1 MCSCVIVM
9 RPELK
14 IVLVAVEIIVVIA
27 AALALEQC
35 GTGSENSDKGYIS
48 GEYSGGAQE
57 NIDYEAKTVAID
69 SGHGGIDP
77 GKISADG
84 ILEKDV
90 NLAIASKLKILL
102 EQSGI
107 TVIMTRADDNGLYQE
122 SDSNKKAAY
131 MKIRCSIINGSKSD
145 IAVSIHQNSYVGEA
159 SKGAQVF
166 YYKQSEEGKKLAGII
181 QKNMIKE
188 LDNTN
193 KRVEKPDS
201 AYYMLRNTQVPT
213 VIVECGFLSNR
224 EEAYKLNND
233 EYQQKTAYS
242 IYCGI
247 IEYLGQN

>member
-1 MCSCVIVM
+1 MSAISAERVY
-9 RPELK
+9 
-14 IVLVAVEIIVVIA
+14 IA

-35 GTGSENSDKGYIS
+35 GTGSGNSDKGYIS

-122 SDSNKKAAY
+122 SDSNKKAAD
-131 MKIRCSIINGSKSD
+131 MKKRCSIINGSKAD

>member
-35 GTGSENSDKGYIS
+35 GTGLIEQSRNNDIS
-48 GEYSGGAQE
+48 RSEYSGGAQE

-122 SDSNKKAAY
+122 SDSNKKAAD
-131 MKIRCSIINGSKSD
+131 MKKRCSIINGSKAD

-159 SKGAQVF
+159 LRVHRYFITS
-166 YYKQSEEGKKLAGII
+166 SLRRERSLL
-181 QKNMIKE
+181 E
-188 LDNTN
+188 LF
-193 KRVEKPDS
+193 R
-201 AYYMLRNTQVPT
+201 R
-213 VIVECGFLSNR
+213 I
-224 EEAYKLNND
+224 
-233 EYQQKTAYS
+233 
-242 IYCGI
+242 
-247 IEYLGQN
+247 

>member
-107 TVIMTRADDNGLYQE
+107 TVIMTRAADM
-122 SDSNKKAAY
+122 KK
-131 MKIRCSIINGSKSD
+131 RCSIINGSKAD

>member
-122 SDSNKKAAY
+122 SDSNKKAAD
-131 MKIRCSIINGSKSD
+131 MKKRCSIINGSKAD

-181 QKNMIKE
+181 QKNMINPILLTICCAIRRCQRLLSSVDFCLTGKKRIS
-188 LDNTN
+188 LTMMNTS
-193 KRVEKPDS
+193 RR
-201 AYYMLRNTQVPT
+201 LR
-213 VIVECGFLSNR
+213 
-224 EEAYKLNND
+224 
-233 EYQQKTAYS
+233 TAYTV
-242 IYCGI
+242 
-247 IEYLGQN
+247 E

>member
-57 NIDYEAKTVAID
+57 KIDYEAKTVAID

-102 EQSGI
+102 EQS
-107 TVIMTRADDNGLYQE
+107 
-122 SDSNKKAAY
+122 
-131 MKIRCSIINGSKSD
+131 
-145 IAVSIHQNSYVGEA
+145 AV
-159 SKGAQVF
+159 
-166 YYKQSEEGKKLAGII
+166 
-181 QKNMIKE
+181 
-188 LDNTN
+188 
-193 KRVEKPDS
+193 
-201 AYYMLRNTQVPT
+201 
-213 VIVECGFLSNR
+213 
-224 EEAYKLNND
+224 
-233 EYQQKTAYS
+233 
-242 IYCGI
+242 
-247 IEYLGQN
+247 YLGGRWGECRRQPFFGIRRIFHKSKCRRPVETGSG

>member
-1 MCSCVIVM
+1 M

-122 SDSNKKAAY
+122 SDSNKKAAD
-131 MKIRCSIINGSKSD
+131 MKKRCSIINGSKAD

-166 YYKQSEEGKKLAGII
+166 YYKQSEEGKKLAGL
-181 QKNMIKE
+181 IKE
-188 LDNTN
+188 LKNPILLTICCAIRRCQRLLSSVDFCLTGKKRISLTMMNTS
-193 KRVEKPDS
+193 RR
-201 AYYMLRNTQVPT
+201 LR
-213 VIVECGFLSNR
+213 
-224 EEAYKLNND
+224 
-233 EYQQKTAYS
+233 TAYTV
-242 IYCGI
+242 
-247 IEYLGQN
+247 E

>member
-35 GTGSENSDKGYIS
+35 GTGSGNSDKGYIS

-122 SDSNKKAAY
+122 SDSNKKAAD
-131 MKIRCSIINGSKSD
+131 MKKRCSIINGSKAD
-145 IAVSIHQNSYVGEA
+145 IAVSIHQNSYV
-159 SKGAQVF
+159 
-166 YYKQSEEGKKLAGII
+166 
-181 QKNMIKE
+181 
-188 LDNTN
+188 DNTN

>member
-1 MCSCVIVM
+1 M

-57 NIDYEAKTVAID
+57 KIDYEAKTVAID

-122 SDSNKKAAY
+122 SDSNKKAAD
-131 MKIRCSIINGSKSD
+131 MKKRCSIINGSKAD

-181 QKNMIKE
+181 HI
-188 LDNTN
+188 
-193 KRVEKPDS
+193 
-201 AYYMLRNTQVPT
+201 
-213 VIVECGFLSNR
+213 
-224 EEAYKLNND
+224 
-233 EYQQKTAYS
+233 
-242 IYCGI
+242 
-247 IEYLGQN
+247 

>member
-57 NIDYEAKTVAID
+57 NIDYE
-69 SGHGGIDP
+69 

-122 SDSNKKAAY
+122 SDSNKKAAD
-131 MKIRCSIINGSKSD
+131 MKKRCSIINGSKAD

>member
-1 MCSCVIVM
+1 MHDRYRKDAGGQDTFARIMHSVQLLEQYHVDYNVVTVVTNDTAKQASFLYKFWKRNHYPFVQFIPCMDEIK
-9 RPELK
+9 RHPELK

-122 SDSNKKAAY
+122 
-131 MKIRCSIINGSKSD
+131 R
-145 IAVSIHQNSYVGEA
+145 
-159 SKGAQVF
+159 
-166 YYKQSEEGKKLAGII
+166 
-181 QKNMIKE
+181 
-188 LDNTN
+188 
-193 KRVEKPDS
+193 
-201 AYYMLRNTQVPT
+201 
-213 VIVECGFLSNR
+213 
-224 EEAYKLNND
+224 
-233 EYQQKTAYS
+233 
-242 IYCGI
+242 
-247 IEYLGQN
+247 

>member
-9 RPELK
+9 RLEIK

-35 GTGSENSDKGYIS
+35 GRGSENSNRYIS
-48 GEYSGGAQE
+48 GEYSGEAEE

-122 SDSNKKAAY
+122 SDSNKKAAD
-131 MKIRCSIINGSKSD
+131 MKKRCSIINGSKAD
-145 IAVSIHQNSYVGEA
+145 IAVSIHQNSYVGES

-166 YYKQSEEGKKLAGII
+166 YYKQSEEGKKL
-181 QKNMIKE
+181 
-188 LDNTN
+188 
-193 KRVEKPDS
+193 

-224 EEAYKLNND
+224 EEAYKLNNE

-247 IEYLGQN
+247 MEYLGQN

>member
-107 TVIMTRADDNGLYQE
+107 TVIMTRADDNG
-122 SDSNKKAAY
+122 
-131 MKIRCSIINGSKSD
+131 
-145 IAVSIHQNSYVGEA
+145 
-159 SKGAQVF
+159 
-166 YYKQSEEGKKLAGII
+166 
-181 QKNMIKE
+181 
-188 LDNTN
+188 
-193 KRVEKPDS
+193 
-201 AYYMLRNTQVPT
+201 
-213 VIVECGFLSNR
+213 
-224 EEAYKLNND
+224 
-233 EYQQKTAYS
+233 
-242 IYCGI
+242 
-247 IEYLGQN
+247 

>member
-1 MCSCVIVM
+1 M

-122 SDSNKKAAY
+122 SDSNKKAAD
-131 MKIRCSIINGSKSD
+131 MKKRCSIINGSKAD

-159 SKGAQVF
+159 LRVHRYFITS
-166 YYKQSEEGKKLAGII
+166 SLRRERSLL
-181 QKNMIKE
+181 E
-188 LDNTN
+188 LF
-193 KRVEKPDS
+193 R
-201 AYYMLRNTQVPT
+201 R
-213 VIVECGFLSNR
+213 I
-224 EEAYKLNND
+224 
-233 EYQQKTAYS
+233 
-242 IYCGI
+242 
-247 IEYLGQN
+247 